1 MYASYKLIKEIK
13 RAAGGKVEKEGLER
27 SLALVE
33 AETPIGALMSTLAA
47 REFTDV
53 VLDVAQNRGRPEL
66 LAWMTI
72 AAAGPGASR
81 RALARRATQT
91 VPPHELVEVLV
102 TGGDL
107 RGACEQ
113 RAEAAT
119 SEEEWGAWLLLASLR
134 ARDIRRLVERQAPLR
149 RRYQAARRE
158 AKRPINPQLRSQ
170 LEALG
175 LVQAP
180 AS

>member
-1 MYASYKLIKEIK
+1 MYPSYKLIKQVK
-13 RAAGGKVEKEGLER
+13 STAGGEIAKEGIER
-27 SLALVE
+27 SLALIE
-33 AETPIGALMSTLAA
+33 ADTPTGALMSTLAS

-53 VLDVAQNRGRPEL
+53 MLDAAQNRPRPEL

-72 AAAGPGASR
+72 AAAGPSRVRRLVAKRAS
-81 RALARRATQT
+81 QI

-102 TGGDL
+102 AGGDL
-107 RGACEQ
+107 RAACEQ
-113 RAEAAT
+113 RAEQAT
-119 SEEEWGAWLLLASLR
+119 SEEEWGAWLLLAGLR
-134 ARDIRRLVERQAPLR
+134 GRELRRLVERQASLR

-175 LVQAP
+175 LV
-180 AS
+180 

>member
-1 MYASYKLIKEIK
+1 MYPSYKLMKEIK
-13 RAAGGKVEKEGLER
+13 KAAGGEIEREGLER
-27 SLALVE
+27 SLAIVE
-33 AETPIGALMSTLAA
+33 AETPVGALMSTLAA

-53 VLDVAQNRGRPEL
+53 VLDAAQGRGRPEL

-72 AAAGPGASR
+72 AAAGPRATR
-81 RALARRATQT
+81 RALGKRATQI
-91 VPPHELVEVLV
+91 VAPHELIEVLIA
-102 TGGDL
+102 GGDL
-107 RGACEQ
+107 HAACEQ

-119 SEEEWGAWLLLASLR
+119 SEEEWGAWLLLARLR
-134 ARDIRRLVERQAPLR
+134 GRDIRRLVERQAPLR

-175 LVQAP
+175 LV
-180 AS
+180 